1 MLQYFT
7 GKRALITGG
16 ASGIG
21 AAAAMLYSVQGAKVI
36 VSDINEDSG
45 YDTVAKIKSNNGEAT
60 FIRADVRSP
69 AECKQLIL
77 RAAETY
83 GSIDIAFNNSTTLDE
98 SLSPDDKNLFVFDHA
113 VEANLHGLF
122 YCMKYE
128 IEAMQKKDGGV
139 IVNMTSIVSP
149 LDFGSYNPHP
159 DAKYGVA
166 ELGQNAPKECS
177 DKKISI
183 NEVTPAFTR
192 TAIIKDSNAKE
203 KDSPVRLSPMG
214 RLVKTEKVAD
224 LIIWLSS
231 DEAPFGK
238 DL

>member
-1 MLQYFT
+1 MGQYFT
-7 GKRALITGG
+7 GKTALITGG

-21 AAAAMLYSVQGAKVI
+21 ASTALLYSVQGAKVI
-36 VSDINEDSG
+36 VSDSNEDSG
-45 YDTVAKIKSNNGEAT
+45 YDAVAKIKSNSGEAT
-60 FIRADVRSP
+60 FIRADVSSP
-69 AECKQLIL
+69 AECKRLII
-77 RAAETY
+77 RAVETY
-83 GSIDIAFNNSTTLDE
+83 GSIDIAFNNSTTLDK

-139 IVNMTSIVSP
+139 IVNMTSILGA

-166 ELGQNAPKECS
+166 DLGQNAPRECS
-177 DKKISI
+177 DKKIRI
-183 NEVTPAFTR
+183 NTVTPAFTK
-192 TAIIKDSNAKE
+192 TAIIKDLNSKE
-203 KDSPVRLSPMG
+203 KVSPVRLSAMG
-214 RLVKTEKVAD
+214 RLVKPEKVAD